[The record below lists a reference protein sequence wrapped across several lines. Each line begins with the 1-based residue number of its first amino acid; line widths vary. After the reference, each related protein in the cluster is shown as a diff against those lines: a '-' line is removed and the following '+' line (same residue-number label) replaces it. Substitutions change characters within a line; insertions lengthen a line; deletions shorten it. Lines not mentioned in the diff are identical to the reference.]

1 MRYDVVCEATVGTS
15 SSSAGT
21 IAFLDALF
29 AGGHISLKTYVKYYP
44 EDALTNK
51 SEILAEVESMEAEAM
66 AQVQSELAMVQAE
79 LQRCQAA
86 MAEDA
91 ALAER
96 AASIVKNN
104 QQLGLMLA
112 ALYAES
118 KEKLNAANASIK
130 AGNARIDEVTKDAT
144 DFAVALDQMQN
155 AG

>member
-1 MRYDVVCEATVGTS
+1 
-15 SSSAGT
+15 
-21 IAFLDALF
+21 
-29 AGGHISLKTYVKYYP
+29 
-44 EDALTNK
+44 
-51 SEILAEVESMEAEAM
+51 
-66 AQVQSELAMVQAE
+66 MVQAE

-96 AASIVKNN
+96 AASLVKNN

-118 KEKLNAANASIK
+118 KAKLDEANASIN
-130 AGNARIDEVTKDAT
+130 AGNAKNEELMRDAT
-144 DFAVALDQMQN
+144 DFAVALDRMQN